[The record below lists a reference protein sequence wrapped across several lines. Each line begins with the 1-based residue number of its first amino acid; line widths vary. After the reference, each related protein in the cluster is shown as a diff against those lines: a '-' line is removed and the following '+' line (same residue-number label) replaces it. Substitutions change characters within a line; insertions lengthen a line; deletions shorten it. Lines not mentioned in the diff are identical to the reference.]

1 MLRLLEAQIQTAGI
15 TIDALMLVGGFSGS
29 EYLFTRVKVQS
40 RFTIFVI
47 CGSLQLF
54 KQQFG
59 SRIKVVARPDDTD
72 TATCRGAARYGLA
85 HLPLVST
92 VIAPKSYMIRVKSL
106 AEPLDHMNRPAY
118 IERNGAGAIVCKN
131 R

>member
-1 MLRLLEAQIQTAGI
+1 MC
-15 TIDALMLVGGFSGS
+15 GGLYSC
-29 EYLFTRVKVQS
+29 L
-40 RFTIFVI
+40 
-47 CGSLQLF
+47 

-59 SRIKVVARPDDTD
+59 SRIRVIARPDDTD

-92 VIAPKSYMIRVKSL
+92 VVAPKSYMIRVKAT
-106 AEPLDHMNRPAY
+106 AEPQDQLNRPAY
-118 IERNGAGAIVCKN
+118 IERNGAGALVCKN